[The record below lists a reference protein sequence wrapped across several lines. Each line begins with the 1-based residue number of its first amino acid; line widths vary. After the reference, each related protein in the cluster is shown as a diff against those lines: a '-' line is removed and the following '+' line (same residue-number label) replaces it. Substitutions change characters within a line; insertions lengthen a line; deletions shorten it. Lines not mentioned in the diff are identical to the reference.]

1 MTSDESHLKL
11 QGYFSGLV
19 DKAKAQDDYD
29 EKTQVEIKARAVQRL
44 EQEAKKAQAASNAAA
59 ELLKPGGQSLVE
71 YPARAPPQPQPAG
84 AGVPMGVQPLPQG
97 YVLGPQGYVQNPNGV
112 VGGQQQVYSAP
123 YGAPAQV
130 LAKGQAAV
138 PAPAPAPQATQPS
151 APPAFSNAFNS
162 FLAQV
167 NQQAGAQLQQK

>member
-1 MTSDESHLKL
+1 
-11 QGYFSGLV
+11 
-19 DKAKAQDDYD
+19 
-29 EKTQVEIKARAVQRL
+29 
-44 EQEAKKAQAASNAAA
+44 
-59 ELLKPGGQSLVE
+59 
-71 YPARAPPQPQPAG
+71 
-84 AGVPMGVQPLPQG
+84 MGVQPLPQG

-167 NQQAGAQLQQK
+167 PYFLPPACPNVTCAHACLPGFFATEFVCERVQVNQQAGAQLQQKWEARQHAALAAKQAAAAAAAQEQRNTQLDLQKVLPVHVDTHLQKHA